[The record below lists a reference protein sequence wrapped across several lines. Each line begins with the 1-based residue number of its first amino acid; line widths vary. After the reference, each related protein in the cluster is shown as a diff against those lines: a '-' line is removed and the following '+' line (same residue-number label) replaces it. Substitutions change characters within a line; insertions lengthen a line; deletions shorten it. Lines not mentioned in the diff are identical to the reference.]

1 MIADTEHRDGSNA
14 IDSQLVRDAQRGDA
28 RAFSLIVSKWQT
40 PVFNYMLRMVGDRAL
55 AEDLTQEV
63 FLRVFQALP
72 DFSHRSKFTT
82 WLFRVA
88 RNRVV
93 DELRCLDRR
102 PRVVADLADGREP
115 GVADP
120 PFERS
125 EVLTALWRAVDNL
138 DFELKTVLLLREIAG
153 LSYAEIAEALN
164 LTLATIKWRIY
175 KAREDIVAAVAA
187 ENLGLDPDR
196 ERVSGRSHDGS
207 RRGRLRASL

>member
-1 MIADTEHRDGSNA
+1 MIAGTERQD
-14 IDSQLVRDAQRGDA
+14 DSDAFDSRLVRDAQRGDE

-40 PVFNYMLRMVGDRAL
+40 PVFNYVLRMVGDRAL

-72 DFSHRSKFTT
+72 GFSHRSKFTT
-82 WLFRVA
+82 WLFHVT

-102 PRVVADLADGREP
+102 PRVIAVADGTEL

-120 PFERS
+120 PFEQS
-125 EVLTALWRAVDNL
+125 EVLTALWRAVANL

-153 LSYAEIAEALN
+153 LSYAEIAEALD

-187 ENLGLDPDR
+187 ESLDRGLGR
-196 ERVSGRSHDGS
+196 ERVSGRSHDAT
-207 RRGRLRASL
+207 RRARVRARG